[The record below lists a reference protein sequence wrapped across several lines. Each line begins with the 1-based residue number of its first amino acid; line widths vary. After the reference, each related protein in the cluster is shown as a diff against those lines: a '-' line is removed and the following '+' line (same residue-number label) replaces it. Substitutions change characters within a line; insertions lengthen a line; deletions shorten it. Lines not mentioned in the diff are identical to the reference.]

1 MKKYLCVVPLFIL
14 FCFAFSCKQAE
25 KAADE
30 KGAEPAII
38 VDTAISADGVPISYE
53 VRGTCEPALIFVHG
67 WCCGRSYWNEQLPHF
82 AQKYKV
88 ISVDLAGHGESGLD
102 RKEWTM
108 EAFGDDVVAVAE
120 KLNLKQ
126 VVLIGHSM
134 GGIVILKAALKMPE
148 RILGLVA
155 VDEFFNLEA
164 KSTSE
169 KIEKFLAPFRS
180 NFTET
185 VGNWVRTLFTPKSD
199 SKLVER
205 IVADMSACPPSV
217 ALGAATGVDGTLE
230 FGYNMDNRLI
240 RTLQA
245 LKAPIVFI
253 NSDSQPTE
261 IEINRKYLPSF
272 NAKVVP
278 GVGHFVMLEVPKIFN
293 GLLEESIQEFIQQA
307 AR

>member
-1 MKKYLCVVPLFIL
+1 MKKLLYIIPLAVL
-14 FCFAFSCKQAE
+14 VCYASSCKQAE

-38 VDTAISADGVPISYE
+38 VDTAISADDVPISYE
-53 VRGTCEPALIFVHG
+53 VRGTGEPALIFVHG
-67 WCCGRSYWNEQLPHF
+67 WCCDRSYWNEQLPHF

-164 KSTSE
+164 KSTPE
-169 KIEKFLAPFRS
+169 EIEKLLAPFRS
-180 NFTET
+180 NFTEAM
-185 VGNWVRTLFTPKSD
+185 GNWVRTVFTPKSD

-217 ALGAATGVDGTLE
+217 GLGAVTGADGMAE
-230 FGYNMDNRLI
+230 FEYNMDSRLT
-240 RTLQA
+240 RTLQE

-261 IEINRKYLPSF
+261 VEINRRYLPSF

-278 GVGHFVMLEVPKIFN
+278 GVGHFVMLERPEIFN
-293 GLLEESIQEFIQQA
+293 GLLEESIREFIQQA

>member
-1 MKKYLCVVPLFIL
+1 MKKLLCVIPLAVL
-14 FCFAFSCKQAE
+14 LCYAFSCKQSE
-25 KAADE
+25 KVADE
-30 KGAEPAII
+30 KGAEPAITI
-38 VDTAISADGVPISYE
+38 DTAISSDGIPISYE
-53 VRGTCEPALIFVHG
+53 VRGRGEPALIFVHG
-67 WCCGRSYWNEQLPHF
+67 WCCDRSYWNEQLPHF

-88 ISVDLAGHGESGLD
+88 VSVDLAGHGESGLD
-102 RKEWTM
+102 RKAWTM
-108 EAFGDDVVAVAE
+108 DAFGDDVVAVAE

-148 RILGLVA
+148 RILGLVT

-164 KSTSE
+164 KSTPE
-169 KIEKFLAPFRS
+169 EIEKLLAPVRS
-180 NFTET
+180 NFTKA
-185 VGNWVRTLFTPKSD
+185 VGNLVRTAFTPKSD

-217 ALGAATGVDGTLE
+217 GLGAATGADGMIE
-230 FGYNMDNRLI
+230 FEYNMDSRLT
-240 RTLQA
+240 RTLQE

-261 IEINRKYLPSF
+261 VEINRRYLPSF
-272 NAKVVP
+272 NARVVP
-278 GVGHFVMLEVPKIFN
+278 GVGHFVMLEMPEIFN
-293 GLLEESIQEFIQQA
+293 GLLEESIQEFILQA

>member
-1 MKKYLCVVPLFIL
+1 MKKLLYVIPLAVL
-14 FCFAFSCKQAE
+14 VCYASSCKQAE

-38 VDTAISADGVPISYE
+38 VDTAISADGIPISYE
-53 VRGTCEPALIFVHG
+53 VRGRGEPALVFVHG
-67 WCCGRSYWNEQLPHF
+67 WCCDRSYWNEQLPHF

-88 ISVDLAGHGESGLD
+88 VSVDLAGHGESGLD
-102 RKEWTM
+102 RKAWTM
-108 EAFGDDVVAVAE
+108 DAFGDDVVAAAE

-164 KSTSE
+164 KSTPE
-169 KIEKFLAPFRS
+169 EIEKLLAPFRS
-180 NFTET
+180 NFTEAT
-185 VGNWVRTLFTPKSD
+185 GNWVRTVFTPKSD
-199 SKLVER
+199 SKLVEH

-217 ALGAATGVDGTLE
+217 GLGAATGTDGMLE
-230 FGYNMDNRLI
+230 FEYNMDNRLTRI
-240 RTLQA
+240 LQE

-261 IEINRKYLPSF
+261 VEINRRYLPSF

-278 GVGHFVMLEVPKIFN
+278 GVGHFVMLERPEIFN
-293 GLLEESIQEFIQQA
+293 GLLEESIQDFILQA